1 MQGVHHSVNTVKKL
15 CLERDI
21 TQKQLAA
28 AIGVSQP
35 TVSDW
40 MNNKKDPSGTRL
52 AKLAEYFNVS
62 EADILGYNQTQHH
75 QPVTL
80 QPKLVRLE
88 GINLAKEMEP
98 HMPRKLHKYVVKGS
112 YGSGKSNLING
123 VLNSIGQGRYTADID
138 ATRKVLVAKLM
149 GLSDDN
155 LTKLSQYADLLKIQE
170 DMERDAKNNG
180 K

>member
-1 MQGVHHSVNTVKKL
+1 MNTVKKL

-40 MNNKKDPSGTRL
+40 INNKKDPSGARL
-52 AKLAEYFNVS
+52 EKLVKYFGVS
-62 EADILGYNQTQHH
+62 ESDILIRSGGGQYQPITMQPGLLNQKID
-75 QPVTL
+75 L
-80 QPKLVRLE
+80 SKELE
-88 GINLAKEMEP
+88 KHG
-98 HMPRKLHKYVVKGS
+98 PRKIHKYVVKGS
-112 YGSGKSNLING
+112 YGSGKSNLIHG
-123 VLNSIGQGRYTADID
+123 HLHALTRGAYTAEID
-138 ATRKVLVAKLM
+138 ATRQILVAKLM

-155 LTKLSQYADLLKIQE
+155 LAKLSQYADLLRIQE
-170 DMERDAKNNG
+170 DMERDAK

>member
-1 MQGVHHSVNTVKKL
+1 MNTVKKL
-15 CLERDI
+15 CIERDI

-40 MNNKKDPSGTRL
+40 MNNKKDPSGARL
-52 AKLAEYFNVS
+52 AKLAEFFDVS
-62 EADILGYNQTQHH
+62 ESDILAYNEKNHSKPITF
-75 QPVTL
+75 

-88 GINLAKEMEP
+88 GINLSKELEK
-98 HMPRKLHKYVVKGS
+98 HAPRKIHKYVVKGS

-123 VLNSIGQGRYTADID
+123 MLNSIGQGRYAAEVD
-138 ATRKVLVAKLM
+138 ATRKVLVAKL
-149 GLSDDN
+149 LSLSEDN
-155 LTKLSQYADLLKIQE
+155 LAKVSQYADLLKIKQ
-170 DMERDAKNNG
+170 DMEEAAK

>member
-1 MQGVHHSVNTVKKL
+1 MNTIRQL

-40 MNNKKDPSGTRL
+40 MNNKKDPSGARL
-52 AKLAEYFNVS
+52 ARLAEYFGVRES
-62 EADILGYNQTQHH
+62 DILSYNEKKQR
-75 QPVTL
+75 QPVIMQTSL
-80 QPKLVRLE
+80 LNQQIDLS
-88 GINLAKEMEP
+88 KEFEQY
-98 HMPRKLHKYVVKGS
+98 MPRRIRRYVVKGS

-123 VLNSIGQGRYTADID
+123 HLHALPKDAYTAEID
-138 ATRKVLVAKLM
+138 AVRKVLVAKLM

-155 LTKLSQYADLLKIQE
+155 LAKLSQYADLLKIQE
-170 DMERDAKNNG
+170 DMERDAKHNG
-180 K
+180 KG

>member
-1 MQGVHHSVNTVKKL
+1 MNTVKQL

-52 AKLAEYFNVS
+52 TKLAEYFNVS
-62 EADILGYNQTQHH
+62 EADILGYSHTQHH

-80 QPKLVRLE
+80 QPKLIRLE

-98 HMPRKLHKYVVKGS
+98 HAPRKLHKYVVKGS

-123 VLNSIGQGRYTADID
+123 MLNSIGQGRYAAEVD
-138 ATRKVLVAKLM
+138 ATRKVLVAKL
-149 GLSDDN
+149 LSLSEDN
-155 LTKLSQYADLLKIQE
+155 LAKVSQYADLLKIKQ
-170 DMERDAKNNG
+170 DMEEDAKNDHTG
-180 K
+180 EV